1 MHLKDSAKVPRPQ
14 PYIKKQKNLGLD
26 ALFVFQKILR
36 TSTYGGVLSGFL
48 LNNNLCENTMKGA
61 SVK

>member
-14 PYIKKQKNLGLD
+14 PYIFFLNLGLD

-36 TSTYGGVLSGFL
+36 TSTFGVVLSGFL
-48 LNNNLCENTMKGA
+48 LNNNLCENTMKDT